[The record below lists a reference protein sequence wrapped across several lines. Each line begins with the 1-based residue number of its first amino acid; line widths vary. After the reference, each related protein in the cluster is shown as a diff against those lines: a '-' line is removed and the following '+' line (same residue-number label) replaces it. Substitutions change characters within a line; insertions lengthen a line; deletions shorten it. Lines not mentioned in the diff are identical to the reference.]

1 MKKSSNQVFD
11 GTSSELSNDARRLL
25 GFPKSRSLCDWPIL
39 IVMSVARIYDDDLM
53 SVLLPNNIMIRVL
66 YREEKEAG
74 ADQWALRSLANLRSF
89 KSAISI

>member
-1 MKKSSNQVFD
+1 MRLIDIDRYERIGGRICVD
-11 GTSSELSNDARRLL
+11 ELDVSAEMD
-25 GFPKSRSLCDWPIL
+25 RS
-39 IVMSVARIYDDDLM
+39 
-53 SVLLPNNIMIRVL
+53 PNNIMIRVL

>member
-1 MKKSSNQVFD
+1 MRLIDIDRYERIVGCIHVDKFD
-11 GTSSELSNDARRLL
+11 VSKELVR
-25 GFPKSRSLCDWPIL
+25 
-39 IVMSVARIYDDDLM
+39 
-53 SVLLPNNIMIRVL
+53 LPNNIMIRVL